1 MVPDCVYY
9 FVLHR
14 NIAELLVGKGLATV
28 VRYRQDD
35 DQRSSRYDE
44 LLNAE
49 ASAIKG
55 NKGVHQ
61 DKSSKKD
68 ATAPTTKKEAPALS
82 NKKESTIATVR
93 INDLTVDHSR
103 IKQQY
108 LPSWQRALRTEAIVE
123 FIASGSRFR
132 LFLPKDSVLVTFLLA
147 GISCPRSSRP
157 AVGGAPA
164 QDGEPFGDEALNFVR
179 ERILQR
185 DVSVHIDTTDK
196 AATSVIGWLWTDANV
211 NLSVLL
217 VEEGLASVH
226 FSAEKTEYY
235 RALKSAEDSA
245 KAAKK
250 KIWANYVEEVKEEEV
265 KEEDKDD
272 KVTERKVSQEKVVV
286 TEITPELH
294 FYAQHTDQG
303 AKLETLMSKLRKEF
317 QDSPPLAGAF
327 TPKRNDLCAAQFSE
341 DNEWYRAKVEKVQ
354 GQKATIL
361 YVDYG
366 NKEVNKF
373 LQIFLQIATISHIAC
388 ASSLD
393 PFSFQRKCLSHKLAK
408 LNLILIVHIFLMK
421 KYPT

>member
-1 MVPDCVYY
+1 MLLFIFLY
-9 FVLHR
+9 R

-44 LLNAE
+44 LLTAE
-49 ASAIKG
+49 AQAIKS
-55 NKGVHQ
+55 NKGVHG
-61 DKSSKKD
+61 
-68 ATAPTTKKEAPALS
+68 KKEATPM
-82 NKKESTIATVR
+82 R

-132 LFLPKDSVLVTFLLA
+132 LFLPKDSCLVTFLLA

-164 QDGEPFGDEALNFVR
+164 QEGEPFGDEALSFVR
-179 ERILQR
+179 EKILQR

-196 AATSVIGWLWTDANV
+196 AATSVIGWLWTDNNT
-211 NLSVLL
+211 NLSVAL

-235 RALKSAEDSA
+235 RALKTAEDSA

-272 KVTERKVSQEKVVV
+272 KVVERKVNHEKVVV
-286 TEITPELH
+286 TEVTPELH
-294 FYAQHTDQG
+294 FFAQHTDQG

-317 QDSPPLAGAF
+317 QDSPPLSGAY
-327 TPKRNDLCAAQFSE
+327 TAKRNDLCAAQFSE

-354 GQKATIL
+354 GQNATIL

-366 NKEVNKF
+366 NKEVRIN
-373 LQIFLQIATISHIAC
+373 
-388 ASSLD
+388 
-393 PFSFQRKCLSHKLAK
+393 
-408 LNLILIVHIFLMK
+408 
-421 KYPT
+421 